1 MSKNYCHLMVWFYT
15 PYFINW
21 NYSRSLKIY
30 TRKSFLWWD
39 LSIYFPEEIHS
50 LLCPAVLCLSVYL
63 CVCVCERENWILQ
76 EKHGRPPSPEGSAN
90 KPPASDLSDV
100 KLLFSCGTTI
110 FKSAA
115 LCPANSELLVL
126 PPALMWCAACSYSV
140 SAAYSSF

>member
-30 TRKSFLWWD
+30 TRKSFLWWGLKHILPRGNPFFT
-39 LSIYFPEEIHS
+39 LSS
-50 LLCPAVLCLSVYL
+50 CSVSE
-63 CVCVCERENWILQ
+63 CVSVCVCERENWILQ

-126 PPALMWCAACSYSV
+126 PLALMWCAACSYSV